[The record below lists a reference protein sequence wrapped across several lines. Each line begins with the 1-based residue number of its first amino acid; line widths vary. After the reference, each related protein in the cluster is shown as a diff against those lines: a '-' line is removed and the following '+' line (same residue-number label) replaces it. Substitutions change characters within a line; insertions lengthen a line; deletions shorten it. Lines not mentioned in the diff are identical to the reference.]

1 MRRSVAWLVIPTL
14 VLLLALVIYPTV
26 YLWYMMFFSYHPA
39 RDPQPIF
46 VGSKNFEIIMGDVEA
61 VSSIVTMLML
71 VGITIPA
78 QVGLGMLIAVLFSS
92 RNTRGKLG
100 LKVLILIPMMI
111 PAVIIGINWRMIFFS
126 HGPLNEMLKS
136 LGISPQ
142 PWLSAP
148 FGNPSY
154 TLFSLAA
161 LDVWQWTPFVA
172 LALISGIEGL
182 PKDVYEAASLDGA
195 SERQI
200 FRHIALPMIK
210 GILVIILLLR
220 LIDSLR
226 IFDIIYMLTYGGP
239 GIVTTTLPF
248 YIFKTGFSLMSLHPG
263 YGYASL
269 LSVILLAISTCIAM
283 VVMKILHIERLIWE

>member
-1 MRRSVAWLVIPTL
+1 MRRSVALLIIPTL

-26 YLWYMMFFSYHPA
+26 YLWCMMFFSYHPA
-39 RDPQPIF
+39 RDPYPIF
-46 VGSKNFEIIMGDVEA
+46 VGFKNFEILITDSEA
-61 VSSIVTMLML
+61 ISSISTMLILM
-71 VGITIPA
+71 GITVPSQII
-78 QVGLGMLIAVLFSS
+78 LGIILATLFSL
-92 RNTRGKLG
+92 RGTYGKLG

-126 HGPLNEMLKS
+126 HGPLNEILNS
-136 LGISPQ
+136 LGIPPQ

-154 TLFSLAA
+154 TLFSLAI
-161 LDVWQWTPFVA
+161 LDIWQWTPFVT
-172 LALISGIEGL
+172 LALISGIEGV
-182 PKDVYEAASLDGA
+182 PKDLYEAASLDGA

-200 FRHIALPMIK
+200 FRYVSLPMIK
-210 GILVIILLLR
+210 GIIVIMLLLR
-220 LIDSLR
+220 TIDSLR

-248 YIFKTGFSLMSLHPG
+248 YIFKTGFTLMSLNPG

-269 LSVILLAISTCIAM
+269 LSLILLAISLCISTII
-283 VVMKILHIERLIWE
+283 MKIIRIEKLIWE

>member
-1 MRRSVAWLVIPTL
+1 MKRSVAWLVIPTL
-14 VLLLALVIYPTV
+14 VVLLALVIYPTI
-26 YLWYMMFFSYHPA
+26 YLWYMMFFSFHPA

-46 VGSKNFEIIMGDVEA
+46 VGLKNFQTLAGDAEA
-61 VSSIVTMLML
+61 ASSIVTMLLL
-71 VGITIPA
+71 VGITIPV
-78 QVGLGMLIAVLFSS
+78 QIVLGMLIAILFSS

-111 PAVIIGINWRMIFFS
+111 PAVIIGINWKMIFFS
-126 HGPLNEMLKS
+126 HGPLNEILTS

-148 FGNPSY
+148 FGNTSL
-154 TLFSLAA
+154 TLVSLGV

-172 LALISGIEGL
+172 LAVISGIEGL

-200 FRHIALPMIK
+200 LRHVALPMIK
-210 GILVIILLLR
+210 GIIVIVLLLR

-226 IFDIIYMLTYGGP
+226 IFDVIYMLTYGGP
-239 GIVTTTLPF
+239 GIATTTLPF
-248 YIFKTGFSLMSLHPG
+248 YIFKTGFALMSLHPG

-269 LSVILLAISTCIAM
+269 LSIVLLAISTCISM
-283 VVMKILHIERLIWE
+283 VVMRLLHIERLIWE